1 MLVTLS
7 ESFTL
12 SVYDL
17 THPRIP
23 NLQVD
28 INLCESRLPSTLE
41 RGRYRSH
48 SNAALHAPTSA
59 FTSPTRRPSS
69 LLLSTHSTRAFDIP
83 VGWVDEAKLRVVREQ
98 WGRKVGSV
106 AGTQTDGRWVVLAP
120 AVQGE
125 VRPPGGFTPASLPLH
140 LYRSPRWRWGGTEA
154 DFCAESV
161 RADRAS

>member
-28 INLCESRLPSTLE
+28 INLCEPRLPSTLE

-69 LLLSTHSTRAFDIP
+69 LLLSTHSMRAFDIP
-83 VGWVDEAKLRVVREQ
+83 AGLRVVREQ

-106 AGTQTDGRWVVLAP
+106 TGTQSDGRWVDLAP

-140 LYRSPRWRWGGTEA
+140 LYRSPCRR
-154 DFCAESV
+154 SV
-161 RADRAS
+161 LALARHRNSLLCGICSGR